1 MSENVIVGA
10 LKGIVFKENTLQ
22 LEHGDTLV
30 MYTDGVTEA
39 LNPAKKEFG
48 TTRLDHILRGMAGK
62 SCQQIVES
70 VRAGITDFVGEA
82 EQSDDITMLVV
93 KRK

>member
-1 MSENVIVGA
+1 
-10 LKGIVFKENTLQ
+10 
-22 LEHGDTLV
+22 
-30 MYTDGVTEA
+30 

-48 TTRLDHILRGMAGK
+48 TSRLDQILRSMGGK

-70 VRAGITDFVGEA
+70 VRAGIADHVGEA

-93 KRK
+93 KRL